1 MLKSYTPI
9 LLLAALAAAF
19 VVGSL
24 VVSELCGRRRRN
36 VGKKDAY
43 ECGMEAQGSARIRLS
58 IHFYLVSVLFIL
70 FDVEAVF
77 LLLWAATAKGFKAT
91 GQSGFVLAE
100 VLGFVSVLALALAW
114 VWRKGGLE
122 WDR

>member
-1 MLKSYTPI
+1 MLQRYAPI
-9 LLLAALAAAF
+9 LILLALASAF
-19 VVGSL
+19 AVGILL
-24 VVSELCGRRRRN
+24 VSDLLGRKRRN
-36 VGKKDAY
+36 IGKEVAY
-43 ECGMEAQGSARIRLS
+43 ECGMEPTGNARLRLS

-77 LLLWAATAKGFKAT
+77 LLLWAATAKDFRAEGL
-91 GQSGFVLAE
+91 GHLVLGEVLAFVG
-100 VLGFVSVLALALAW
+100 VLGLALAW

>member
-1 MLKSYTPI
+1 MLQRYAPI
-9 LLLAALAAAF
+9 LLLFVLALTFAGASI
-19 VVGSL
+19 VL
-24 VVSELCGRRRRN
+24 SELFGRRRTN

-43 ECGMEAQGSARIRLS
+43 ECGMEPVGGARIRLS
-58 IHFYLVSVLFIL
+58 IHFYLISVLFIL

-77 LLLWAATAKGFKAT
+77 LLLWAVTAKQFRAEGY
-91 GQSGFVLAE
+91 GHLVLAE
-100 VLGFVSVLALALAW
+100 VLSFVGVLGLALAW

>member
-19 VVGSL
+19 VAGSL

>member
-1 MLKSYTPI
+1 
-9 LLLAALAAAF
+9 
-19 VVGSL
+19 
-24 VVSELCGRRRRN
+24 
-36 VGKKDAY
+36 
-43 ECGMEAQGSARIRLS
+43 MEAEGSARIRLS

-77 LLLWAATAKGFKAT
+77 LLLWAATAKSFKAA
-91 GQSGFVLAE
+91 GQSGVVLVE

>member
-1 MLKSYTPI
+1 MLKSYAPI
-9 LLLAALAAAF
+9 LLLLALAVGFVAAT
-19 VVGSL
+19 L
-24 VVSELCGRRRRN
+24 VLSELLGRSRTN
-36 VGKKDAY
+36 VGKKDTY
-43 ECGMEAQGSARIRLS
+43 ECGMEAQGSARLRLS

-77 LLLWAATAKGFKAT
+77 LLLWAVTAKQFQALGN
-91 GQSGFVLAE
+91 GPLVLAE
-100 VLGFVSVLALALAW
+100 VLTFVLVLGLALAW

>member
-1 MLKSYTPI
+1 MLQKYTPI
-9 LLLAALAAAF
+9 LLLAALAALF

-24 VVSELCGRRRRN
+24 VLSEVLGRRRVN

-43 ECGMEAQGSARIRLS
+43 ECGLEAEGSARVRLS

-77 LLLWAATAKGFKAT
+77 LLLWAATAKGFVAA
-91 GQSGFVLAE
+91 GMGRLVLYE
-100 VLGFVSVLALALAW
+100 VLGFVGVLGLALAW

>member
-1 MLKSYTPI
+1 MLHSYAPI
-9 LLLAALAAAF
+9 LLLAVLAVGFAAAS
-19 VVGSL
+19 VVL
-24 VVSELCGRRRRN
+24 SELLGRRRRN
-36 VGKKDAY
+36 VGKKAAY
-43 ECGMEAQGSARIRLS
+43 ECGMEPEGNARIRLS

-77 LLLWAATAKGFKAT
+77 LILWAATAKGFTAQ
-91 GQSGFVLAE
+91 GQGPLVLVEVLSFVL
-100 VLGFVSVLALALAW
+100 VLALALAW

>member
-1 MLKSYTPI
+1 MLHRYVPI
-9 LLLAALAAAF
+9 LLLGALAIGF
-19 VVGSL
+19 VAGSL
-24 VVSELCGRRRRN
+24 VLSELLGRARRN
-36 VGKKDAY
+36 VGKKAAY

-77 LLLWAATAKGFKAT
+77 LLLWATTARELSAAGHGPLVF
-91 GQSGFVLAE
+91 AE
-100 VLGFVSVLALALAW
+100 VLGFVGVLALALGW

>member
-1 MLKSYTPI
+1 MLKSYAPI
-9 LLLAALAAAF
+9 LLLAACAAAF

-24 VVSELCGRRRRN
+24 VVSELCGRARRN

-77 LLLWAATAKGFKAT
+77 LLLWAATAKGFKAA